1 MSMGTQPFIDA
12 ITLFVNNAAKINPR
26 YRKLGVSINPIN
38 NNQQIKIQI
47 KEVVGT
53 KTTVFFDVDCTNR
66 HESGIY
72 EIVQVAPAGFLSAL
86 RYAEAVNPRML
97 MHKVNDAV
105 EQAKG

>member
-26 YRKLGVSINPIN
+26 YRNLDVSITPI

-47 KEVVGT
+47 KEVLGT
-53 KTTVFFDVDCTNR
+53 KTTVFFDVDCSAR
-66 HESGIY
+66 HESGLY
-72 EIVQVAPAGFLSAL
+72 EIVQVALAGFLSAL